1 MIVSAVLLQAT
12 GVLGVGSQAFH
23 DEAAARIAS
32 SMHGRLR
39 AERSE
44 VVESHSPAKPG
55 ARPPGWRTPTDEQL
69 RRRSGYPTPRGY
81 RFHRSVR
88 VDLDHDGRTD
98 IVEMVERPGSTALR
112 VSYGGGGPTL
122 VANVRVGRWTD
133 QGLFAAGADA
143 VMVNFPESSPYFM
156 YQQRGQLRISYA
168 GD

>member
-12 GVLGVGSQAFH
+12 GVLGAGGQAFH

-44 VVESHSPAKPG
+44 AVESQSPAKPG
-55 ARPPGWRTPTDEQL
+55 ARLPGWRTPTDEQL
-69 RRRSGYPTPRGY
+69 RSRSSYPTPIGY
-81 RFHRSVR
+81 RFHRAVR

-98 IVEMVERPGSTALR
+98 VVEMVERPGRTALR
-112 VSYGGGGPTL
+112 ISYGGGTRVL
-122 VANVRVGRWTD
+122 VANVRIGRWTD

-143 VMVNFPESSPYFM
+143 VMVNFSESSPYFL
-156 YQQRGQLRISYA
+156 YQQGGKLRISYA